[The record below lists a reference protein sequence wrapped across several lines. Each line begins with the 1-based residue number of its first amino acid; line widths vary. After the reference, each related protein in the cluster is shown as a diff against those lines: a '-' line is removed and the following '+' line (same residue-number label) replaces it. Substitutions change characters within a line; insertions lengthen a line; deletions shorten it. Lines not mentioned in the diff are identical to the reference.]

1 LHCST
6 VSHSLIR
13 VDGQVKCLTTKEI
26 LQISIVYKCALV
38 ILWWCNKL
46 VV

>member
-6 VSHSLIR
+6 IGHSLIR
-13 VDGQVKCLTTKEI
+13 VDGQVKCLTTEKI
-26 LQISIVYKCALV
+26 LQKSIVYKCALE

-46 VV
+46 VA